1 MAKQHFLQASFTGS
15 IGTVTGQRLK
25 GQNVVKLKKYV
36 KCHNGEKSN
45 NACKAFTCLH
55 RVSCKVAPSL
65 QESILTKVKKSE
77 LIPKLEGM
85 WKDWIKNQQFPWD
98 GIKNVAP
105 QILPYSINNLS
116 YNEFSFTANFT
127 VSQAVV
133 LPPSKKCVMFFF
145 IHNEVG
151 QVFAVHFFPYS
162 NNEINIQ
169 LAGVVEHQLYLSSIL
184 LVQENKKWTF
194 QSPSAHPLYIWAP

>member
-15 IGTVTGQRLK
+15 LGAVTGQRLK
-25 GQNVVKLKKYV
+25 GQNVVKLKKYT

-45 NACKAFTCLH
+45 NACRAFTCLH
-55 RVSCKVAPSL
+55 RLSCRVAPAL
-65 QESILTKVKKSE
+65 QDTILQKVKKVD
-77 LIPKLEGM
+77 LIPRLEGL
-85 WKDWIKNQQFPWD
+85 WKGWIKEQQFPWD

-105 QILPYSINNLS
+105 QILPYSIDNLS

-127 VSQAVV
+127 VSRSAI
-133 LPPSKKCVMFFF
+133 LPPSKTCIMFFF
-145 IHNEVG
+145 VHNEVG

-169 LAGVVEHQLYLSSIL
+169 LAGVVEHQLYLSAIL
-184 LVQENKKWTF
+184 LVLENEKWTF
-194 QSPSAHPLYIWAP
+194 QSPSAHPLYIWNP